1 MNKVIEQLMTKFP
14 KKTEFTAKMIK
25 EAAIAVGENPR
36 SAYVISDTHTMH
48 LRYVAVYIT

>member
-25 EAAIAVGENPR
+25 EAAIAVVR
-36 SAYVISDTHTMH
+36 ILDQLT
-48 LRYVAVYIT
+48 